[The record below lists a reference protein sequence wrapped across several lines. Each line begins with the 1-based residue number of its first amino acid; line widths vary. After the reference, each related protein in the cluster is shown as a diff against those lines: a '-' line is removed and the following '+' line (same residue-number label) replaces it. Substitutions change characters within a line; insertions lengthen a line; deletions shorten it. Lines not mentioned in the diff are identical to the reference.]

1 MQARNGSDQEIP
13 VECFSHA
20 AMGDDEDQEDP
31 FQEMDAHQLAEKNSL
46 GEGFYSVRRA
56 SEAARLRI
64 SSLCLRSLE

>member
-1 MQARNGSDQEIP
+1 
-13 VECFSHA
+13 
-20 AMGDDEDQEDP
+20 MGAEEDQETP

-64 SSLCLRSLE
+64 SSLCLMPEMTVEAAVDRDLSTRGPKPN